1 MNSFIGWIGG
11 KKLLREEI
19 VKRFPPQFGRY
30 IEVFGGAAWVLFHRD
45 RHAELEVYNDYNSE
59 LVNLFRCV
67 KFHCAEVQKEL
78 SYLLNSREVF
88 EDFKAQ
94 YIIRG
99 LTDIQR
105 AARFFILIKTSYGS
119 QYKTY
124 GCNTRDTSNMVD
136 YLAMIQKRL
145 SKVVIENK
153 SYGSVIQFY
162 NKPDALFYLDPPYYG
177 TEKYYS
183 VDFGTEDH
191 LNLKELLTGIKGR
204 LVLSYNDCQYIRD
217 LYQGFN
223 IEAVNRNNNLVGRYN
238 HIDNRYSELVIRNY

>member
-1 MNSFIGWIGG
+1 M
-11 KKLLREEI
+11 LLREEI
-19 VKRFPPQFGRY
+19 IKRFPPEFERY

-45 RHAELEVYNDYNSE
+45 RHAKLEVYNDYNSE

-67 KFHCAEVQKEL
+67 KFHCEEVQKEL
-78 SYLLNSREVF
+78 SYLLNSREIF

-94 YIIRG
+94 YRARG

-105 AARFFILIKTSYGS
+105 AARFFVLIKTSYGS

-124 GCNTRDTSNMVD
+124 GFSTRDVNGMVD
-136 YLAMIQKRL
+136 YLAKIHKRL
-145 SKVVIENK
+145 NKVVIENK
-153 SYGSVIQFY
+153 SYESVIEFY

-183 VDFGTEDH
+183 ANFGPEDH
-191 LNLKELLTGIKGR
+191 LNLKESLTGIKGNF
-204 LVLSYNDCQYIRD
+204 VLSYNDCEYIRD

-238 HIDNRYSELVIRNY
+238 HIDNRYNELIITNY

>member
-19 VKRFPPQFGRY
+19 VNRFPPKMGRY

-67 KFHCAEVQKEL
+67 KFHCEEVQKEL

-88 EDFKAQ
+88 EDFKVQ
-94 YIIRG
+94 YRARG

-105 AARFFILIKTSYGS
+105 AARFFVLIKTSYGS
-119 QYKTY
+119 QYRTY
-124 GCNTRDTSNMVD
+124 GLSSKDIGGMVS
-136 YLAMIQKRL
+136 YLTAIHKRL
-145 SKVVIENK
+145 HKVVIENK
-153 SYGSVIQFY
+153 SYDSIIELH
-162 NKPDALFYLDPPYYG
+162 NKPDALFYLDPPYFG

-183 VDFGTEDH
+183 VDFRKEDH
-191 LNLKELLTGIKGR
+191 ENLKGILTGIKGKF
-204 LVLSYNDCQYIRD
+204 VLSYNDCQYIRD
-217 LYQGFN
+217 LYQEFN
-223 IEAVNRNNNLVGRYN
+223 VEAINRNNNLVGRYN
-238 HIDNRYSELVIRNY
+238 HIDSRYSELIIRNY